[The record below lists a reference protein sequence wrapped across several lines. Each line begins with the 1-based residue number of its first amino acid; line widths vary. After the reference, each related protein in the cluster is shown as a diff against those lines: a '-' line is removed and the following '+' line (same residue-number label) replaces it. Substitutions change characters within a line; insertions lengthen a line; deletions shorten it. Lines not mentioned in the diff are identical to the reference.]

1 MIEEK
6 LLVEKYRPKVLND
19 IILPSRIINPIKD
32 MIEKGD
38 IPNLTFYGPAGC
50 GKTSLA
56 KIIIKELNADF
67 IEINGSLDTSIDII
81 RYKVEKFASRAS
93 LVGNPVK
100 ICFVNEADGL
110 SSAAQNALKN
120 IIEKYSKTVRFI
132 FDTNYKDKIVSPLLS
147 RTGGGISF
155 SFSDKEKLK
164 MIKIYFQSL
173 LKILDKENIAYD
185 KKEIGILVK
194 NYFPDMRNIL
204 MVIQSSIINNEV
216 VLKNESEMIKYN
228 ELISSMKSKSF
239 PLIRKSV
246 QEISNYDNAIIHLYN
261 IIDKFID
268 TKSIPDCIIILSE
281 YAYQTNISI
290 SKEINFLSLVIE
302 IMKQCKMKEI

>member
-1 MIEEK
+1 MK
-6 LLVEKYRPKVLND
+6 LMDYL
-19 IILPSRIINPIKD
+19 
-32 MIEKGD
+32 
-38 IPNLTFYGPAGC
+38 
-50 GKTSLA
+50 
-56 KIIIKELNADF
+56 
-67 IEINGSLDTSIDII
+67 
-81 RYKVEKFASRAS
+81 
-93 LVGNPVK
+93 
-100 ICFVNEADGL
+100 
-110 SSAAQNALKN
+110 QQLKMQ
-120 IIEKYSKTVRFI
+120 
-132 FDTNYKDKIVSPLLS
+132 DKIVSPLLS

-261 IIDKFID
+261 II
-268 TKSIPDCIIILSE
+268 
-281 YAYQTNISI
+281 
-290 SKEINFLSLVIE
+290 
-302 IMKQCKMKEI
+302 